1 MDTGLSELVV
11 AGGKVTGVKVNNYG
25 RVYQINANHGVVLAA
40 GGFEWNQEL
49 RDRFFEV
56 PGLTRHSSSPEDA
69 NRGETLIAGM
79 KIIRKISAQP
89 AIAPYVAEELVPGPS
104 VQTDAEL
111 EAAIRQHGG
120 SNMHPVGSCRMG
132 PGEDDVVDP
141 RLRVHGIGGLRI
153 VDGSI
158 MPTLPA
164 GNTNA
169 ATIMIGEKGAD
180 MILQDAKT

>member
-1 MDTGLSELVV
+1 
-11 AGGKVTGVKVNNYG
+11 
-25 RVYQINANHGVVLAA
+25 
-40 GGFEWNQEL
+40 
-49 RDRFFEV
+49 
-56 PGLTRHSSSPEDA
+56 
-69 NRGETLIAGM
+69 
-79 KIIRKISAQP
+79 
-89 AIAPYVAEELVPGPS
+89 VAEELVPGPS

-132 PGEDDVVDP
+132 PTEDDVVDP
-141 RLRVHGIGGLRI
+141 RLRVHGIAALRI

-180 MILQDAKT
+180 MILQDAKA